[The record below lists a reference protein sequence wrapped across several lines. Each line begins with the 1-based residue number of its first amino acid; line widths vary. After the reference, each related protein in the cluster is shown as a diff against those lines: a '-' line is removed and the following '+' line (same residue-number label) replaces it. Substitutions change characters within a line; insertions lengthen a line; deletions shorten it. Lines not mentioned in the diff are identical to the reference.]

1 MVFIGGRIRVS
12 MGWALEVFRR
22 GYTLKLAHKTQ
33 LYGLNFAELGLPYF
47 FIFFILLKHYNE

>member
-47 FIFFILLKHYNE
+47 FIFLFF